1 MDYRVRAHG
10 AAAGADAQDHHACG
24 VRAAALPAVYVAW
37 ADAGGVLSGVDVS
50 PIVWVALTSF
60 LNEILVGKQ
69 GLLVLLAQKVA

>member
-1 MDYRVRAHG
+1 MDHRVRAHG
-10 AAAGADAQDHHACG
+10 AAACANAQDHHARR
-24 VRAAALPAVYVAW
+24 VRAHAMPALRHAA
-37 ADAGGVLSGVDVS
+37 ADARRERSGVDVS

>member
-24 VRAAALPAVYVAW
+24 VREGALRGLTEAW
-37 ADAGGVLSGVDVS
+37 ADGGAVRSGVDVS

>member
-1 MDYRVRAHG
+1 M
-10 AAAGADAQDHHACG
+10 
-24 VRAAALPAVYVAW
+24 W
-37 ADAGGVLSGVDVS
+37 ADASAVRSGVDVS

>member
-1 MDYRVRAHG
+1 MRG
-10 AAAGADAQDHHACG
+10 
-24 VRAAALPAVYVAW
+24 LTEAW
-37 ADAGGVLSGVDVS
+37 ADGGAVRSGVDVS